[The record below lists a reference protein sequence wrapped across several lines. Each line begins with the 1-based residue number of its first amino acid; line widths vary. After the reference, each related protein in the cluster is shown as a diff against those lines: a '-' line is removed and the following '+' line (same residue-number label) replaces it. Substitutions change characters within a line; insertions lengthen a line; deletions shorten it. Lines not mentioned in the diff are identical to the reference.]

1 MQKIVFQIIG
11 ICILLV
17 VAVQFVRQQRKSGEM
32 PFKKY
37 LPIYVLLAWCLGCF
51 AYGLI
56 FFDDAPFHENTLQH
70 SCAVGQFC
78 GKTGRPHTKEEFEA
92 FSQWQKILIS
102 SWIIG
107 IPSTIVAGIIAK
119 KKKWKLS

>member
-1 MQKIVFQIIG
+1 MQKEIVQIVG
-11 ICILLV
+11 ICILIV

-37 LPIYVLLAWCLGCF
+37 WPVYLIFAWCLGCF

-56 FFDDAPFHENTLQH
+56 FFDDAPIHENTPQQPC
-70 SCAVGQFC
+70 SVGAFC

-92 FSQWQKILIS
+92 FLEWQTIFVPSMIIGFFSMLFASLIS
-102 SWIIG
+102 KS
-107 IPSTIVAGIIAK
+107 K
-119 KKKWKLS
+119 KLDLR